1 MMIDLRSE
9 IVIQPSAAMRQ
20 AAATAAVGPDL
31 FGEDPTVD
39 TLEHRTAALLGKE
52 AALFVPTVTMG
63 NLIALKLLGRSGDE
77 VIVESRSHI
86 YGGEIAGISAVC
98 GMMPHPIDGDAT
110 GFLPWDSVR
119 RAVRAQTS
127 TRAKTTVLCLENTHN
142 FAGGRVLDHEATVRD
157 CEAARQAGLK
167 IHLDGARLWNAAVA
181 SGVRH
186 DELAKPFD
194 SVVVSFSKGL
204 GAPGGAVLT
213 CSADS
218 IQEARRL
225 RRMLG
230 GSMNQPGILAALCLY
245 ALEWNYPSLEA
256 DHCRAKKLGAVI
268 AARSWALLDVD
279 SIQTNIVIFQP
290 VPQDAGPR
298 IVAALKSKG
307 MLVYPLE
314 DGRIRLVTHLDFT
327 DELLNRAIEICD
339 NVHVH

>member
-20 AAATAAVGPDL
+20 AAVTAPVGADL

-39 TLEHRTAALLGKE
+39 ALERRTAALLGKE

-63 NLIALKLLGRSGDE
+63 NLIALKLLGKSGDE

-86 YGGEIAGISAVC
+86 YVGEMAGISAVC
-98 GMMPHPIDGDAT
+98 GLMPHPIDGDAT

-119 RAVRAQTS
+119 RAMRARTS
-127 TRAKTTVLCLENTHN
+127 TRAGTSVLCLENTHN
-142 FAGGRVLDHEATVRD
+142 FAGGRVLDHDATASD

-167 IHLDGARLWNAAVA
+167 IHLDGARLWNAAA
-181 SGVRH
+181 ATGVRLE
-186 DELAKPFD
+186 ELTKPFD
-194 SVVVSFSKGL
+194 SAVVSFSKGL

-213 CSADS
+213 CSS
-218 IQEARRL
+218 GSMQEARRL

-245 ALEWNYPSLEA
+245 ALEGNYPRLEA
-256 DHCRAKKLGAVI
+256 DHCRAKKLGTAI
-268 AARSWALLDVD
+268 AARPWALLDVN
-279 SIQTNIVIFQP
+279 SIQTNIVIFEP
-290 VPQDAGPR
+290 VPQDAGPQ
-298 IVAALKSKG
+298 IVATLKSKG

-314 DGRIRLVTHLDFT
+314 DGRVRLVTHLDFT
-327 DELLNRAIEICD
+327 DDMLNRAIEICESI
-339 NVHVH
+339 NVH